1 MLNKDFSW
9 ICNIE
14 HPVELRAD
22 KLSEITGPYIFGGT
36 AIVNSDQEV
45 GKNGWGVPDDELDR
59 FSKQFPGIQLR
70 KDHGKSVDSVVGK
83 VHKGTYLDGAVKFV
97 AELGDQPL
105 AEKVRAGYIDHVS
118 ICATADKI
126 TCSVCGKETRPK
138 RTCACDNSHDLIRGL
153 KLRELSLI
161 AEAAFDSAKIVP
173 ISFSAALNEVLSE
186 KDKTE
191 VVAETSRTDKVE
203 KMSEKLE
210 TKTETKTVEP
220 TPTAVV
226 ATTEKPAG
234 SEDSKV
240 LLADKMEAVI
250 KKMDEAAT
258 KHQMFWDEARKKEQM
273 FWEKKKEDEAKKEEC
288 KKEDEDEAKKEES
301 APGPVPV
308 TPIETPSVITSKPPT
323 IVKKF
328 APEEDEKKE
337 DDDDEAKKEGVA
349 PPLSARV
356 DTSEDTIPLPA
367 TVPTNPAELLAAALN
382 DIRKAAVKA
391 EIV

>member
-1 MLNKDFSW
+1 
-9 ICNIE
+9 
-14 HPVELRAD
+14 
-22 KLSEITGPYIFGGT
+22 
-36 AIVNSDQEV
+36 
-45 GKNGWGVPDDELDR
+45 
-59 FSKQFPGIQLR
+59 
-70 KDHGKSVDSVVGK
+70 
-83 VHKGTYLDGAVKFV
+83 
-97 AELGDQPL
+97 
-105 AEKVRAGYIDHVS
+105 
-118 ICATADKI
+118 
-126 TCSVCGKETRPK
+126 
-138 RTCACDNSHDLIRGL
+138 
-153 KLRELSLI
+153 
-161 AEAAFDSAKIVP
+161 
-173 ISFSAALNEVLSE
+173 
-186 KDKTE
+186 
-191 VVAETSRTDKVE
+191 
-203 KMSEKLE
+203 MSEKLE